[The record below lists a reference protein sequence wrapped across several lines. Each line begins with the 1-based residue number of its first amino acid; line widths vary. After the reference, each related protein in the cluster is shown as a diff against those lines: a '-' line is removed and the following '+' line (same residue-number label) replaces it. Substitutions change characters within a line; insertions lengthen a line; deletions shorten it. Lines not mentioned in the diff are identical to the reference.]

1 MRKSPPR
8 TAIERVR
15 LRVRFDQSEGALP
28 ILGDLVRQKRGSF
41 PRKAVGEE
49 AGVPGNA
56 VLDIENHHS
65 AKQEEIDRLMKWVGH
80 TAATCQAPPAINNR
94 VFGRPRLD
102 GESEKHLLDAI
113 LVWLSNG
120 HKLSEFESVELQID
134 TKRAKRLVARH
145 LGKNPEF
152 RAAYL
157 QARQVGAYFMADE
170 VIDIADSTTLSPSQ
184 AANMMKARMW
194 AASKAN
200 PDIFGQNSKAEV
212 NVNHGFGEAL
222 EQLERRRQ
230 ENALPAPNLR
240 VIDIEPLPL
249 RTDERAAQVATLAED

>member
-1 MRKSPPR
+1 MRIR
-8 TAIERVR
+8 C
-15 LRVRFDQSEGALP
+15 RFDQSEGALP

-49 AGVPGNA
+49 AGVPANA

-65 AKQEEIDRLMKWVGH
+65 AKQEEIDRLLAWVGH
-80 TAATCQAPPAINNR
+80 TASTCQTPPPIANR

-102 GESEKHLLDAI
+102 GEGEKQILDAI
-113 LVWLSNG
+113 LAWLSTG
-120 HKLSEFESVELQID
+120 GKLSAFESAEMQID
-134 TKRAKRLVARH
+134 TKRAKRMVARH
-145 LGKNPEF
+145 LAKSQDF

-157 QARQVGAYFMADE
+157 QARQIGAFFMAEE
-170 VIDIADSTTLSPSQ
+170 VLDIADDPNLPSNL

-194 AASKAN
+194 AASKLN

-212 NVNHGFGEAL
+212 NVNHGFAEQL

-230 ENALPAPNLR
+230 DKSLPAPNLR

-249 RTDERAAQVATLAED
+249 HRAEAEEARSGELATD